1 MAMDYARMF
10 DISGRVAVITGG
22 GGILCGEM
30 ARALGALGV
39 RVAVLD
45 LDESAAQKVAAQV
58 QGSPAIGVRCDVL
71 DRASIESAAATV
83 ESEFGPVDILLNGAG
98 GNSPRAT
105 TGGTSVA
112 DQIDPSFF
120 QLDPA
125 GIQFVFN
132 LNFLGTLLPTQVF
145 GRGMVD
151 RRRGSILNISS
162 MNAYRPLTK
171 IPAYSAAK
179 AAISNFTQWLA
190 VHFAP
195 AGIRV
200 NAIAPGFFHTRQ
212 NHTLLFTESGEDTA
226 RGRTIKAHTPMG
238 RYGEP
243 EELIGALVWLVSD
256 ASAFVTGSVVA
267 VDGGFAAFSGV

>member
-1 MAMDYARMF
+1 MDYARMF
-10 DISGRVAVITGG
+10 DVSGRVAVVTGG

-30 ARALGALGV
+30 ARALGSLGV
-39 RVAVLD
+39 QVAVLD
-45 LDESAAQKVAAQV
+45 LDETAARTVAGQV
-58 QGSPAIGVRCDVL
+58 QGAKAIGVRCDVL
-71 DRASIESAAATV
+71 DRSSIEQAAAVV
-83 ESEFGPVDILLNGAG
+83 EAELGPVDILLNGAG
-98 GNSPRAT
+98 GNNPRAT

-132 LNFLGTLLPTQVF
+132 LNFIGTLLPTQVF
-145 GRGMVD
+145 GQAMVE
-151 RRRGSILNISS
+151 RRRGTIVNVSS

-200 NAIAPGFFHTRQ
+200 NAIAPGFFHTKQ
-212 NHTLLFTESGEDTA
+212 NHALLFTGTGDDTP
-226 RGRTIKAHTPMG
+226 RGKLIKSHTPMG

-256 ASAFVTGSVVA
+256 ASGFVTGAVVPI
-267 VDGGFAAFSGV
+267 DGGFAAFAGV